1 MAGKPSQR
9 YSAVTHDTPFPGYG
23 VAREPDGGAT
33 THIGFLG
40 RNARTGSWQE
50 LSQGTFRAASAAVQA
65 ARSAEAIELLH
76 VSTLEA
82 QELREIY
89 EAWPLTLERWLRAE
103 GVSNAALADSLAQLQ
118 SLIGARAIR
127 GIEAAWPEYE
137 LAVARA
143 IEGCRSGEP
152 QTIELIE
159 EARQS
164 WLTMHDEAVDRICG
178 IIDIAVQ
185 HLGEHRLRDL
195 WDMLLADWYEIHAE
209 RYDIDHQPWSVSA
222 HQLMVSIVDGF
233 HAHMA
238 GGSRQGDIEIIIESD
253 RMGFRFAPCGSG
265 GRNVDPAVTQ
275 QQPRA
280 GAPFNFAVTTE
291 AHDWAWNQKG
301 VCSYCVHC
309 CLLNELMPIE
319 RLGYPTRVIDPPVWG
334 EANRTQLKLHDGTA
348 ADPTLSTTCTW
359 WVYRHPSLVPDR
371 VYRRVGRSP
380 AARPPRPNAK
390 DSNE

>member
-1 MAGKPSQR
+1 MN
-9 YSAVTHDTPFPGYG
+9 HDTSFPGHG
-23 VAREPDGGAT
+23 VAREPDGGVT

-50 LSQGTFRAASAAVQA
+50 LSQGTFLAASSAFQAGKTTDAV
-65 ARSAEAIELLH
+65 ELLN
-76 VSTLEA
+76 VSLLEA

-89 EAWPLTLERWLRAE
+89 QAWPLTVEQWLLSE
-103 GVSNAALADSLAQLQ
+103 GVTKTALMESLAQLQ
-118 SLIGARAIR
+118 LLIGERATR

-143 IEGCRSGEP
+143 VDGCVSRETHTLEFIE
-152 QTIELIE
+152 Q
-159 EARQS
+159 ARQS
-164 WLTMHDEAVDRICG
+164 WLTMHDEAVDRVCG

-195 WDMLLADWYEIHAE
+195 WDILLADWYEIHAR
-209 RYDIDHQPWSVSA
+209 RYDTDHQPWLVSA

-238 GGSRQGDIEIIIESD
+238 GGSRQGDIAVIVEPD

-291 AHDWAWNQKG
+291 EHEWAWNQKG
-301 VCSYCVHC
+301 ICSYCVHC

-334 EANRTQLKLHDGTA
+334 EKNRAKLRLHDGSN
-348 ADPTLSTTCTW
+348 ADPSLSTTCTW

-371 VYRRVGRSP
+371 VYHRVGRSP
-380 AARPPRPNAK
+380 AARPSRPNAK
-390 DSNE
+390 DSND